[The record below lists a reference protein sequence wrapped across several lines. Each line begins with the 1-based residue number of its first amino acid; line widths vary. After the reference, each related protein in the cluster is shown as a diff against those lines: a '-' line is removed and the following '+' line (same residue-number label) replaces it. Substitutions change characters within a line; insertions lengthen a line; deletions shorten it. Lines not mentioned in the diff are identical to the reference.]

1 MSNISRRWVQEIVL
15 PDGSIAES
23 AADIDRYMK
32 VNQTAL
38 ASDYSPEY
46 MAKVKSRQQKEERAS
61 IFADLIHYYKRSIWN
76 ER

>member
-1 MSNISRRWVQEIVL
+1 MSNISRRWTEEIVL
-15 PDGSIAES
+15 PDGSIAAC

-46 MAKVKSRQQKEERAS
+46 IAKVKERRQKDERAS
-61 IFADLIHYYKRSIWN
+61 ISADLIHFYKRSIWN
-76 ER
+76 AK